1 MNKMFELVNQYPELN
16 ITVNAK
22 DLKEM
27 VEFAIQRT
35 RQELEE
41 QIVDANAESYLTREE
56 VSKMLGVDK
65 STLWRWNKTDY
76 LKPIEIGGKRLYKKS
91 IIENLLKK

>member
-1 MNKMFELVNQYPELN
+1 MDFFKIVKDYPELN

-41 QIVDANAESYLTREE
+41 QIIDASAESYLTREE
-56 VSKMLGVDK
+56 VSCMLGVDK
-65 STLWRWNKTDY
+65 STLWRWNKQNY
-76 LKPIEIGGKRLYKKS
+76 LTHIELGGKRVYKLSDIKQ
-91 IIENLLKK
+91 ILKNN